1 MSYTPQSHEAKPP
14 TFDVLAGTVQDYVE
28 LGGKLLQEAMDATA
42 GPSVPSGYVEQTVGV
57 IDTALADLVAAREH
71 LLHVPVHQAFEL
83 PNDQEGR
90 QVLITEMLAAWV
102 LRRQAADGSV
112 DVSSRDFHGYLGEQK
127 LLGAAAEAFG
137 SLAATRAAVVR
148 ALGEHGITAE
158 WQRIYPDENSVMTM
172 LTGKPTRPDKSE
184 EPVQE
189 QESDEADALQVES
202 SIEVTAEP
210 PDLSELAAVIIIE
223 ENVTGDNL
231 THASLVAAFATSLG
245 VDGATAEQTVAAL
258 LEQGELLSYEKDGVC
273 YTTLPGLEEVPAP
286 TETEATAYEVVD
298 PAFDE
303 EQLAIAESIL
313 AVLEPLSH
321 ADQYL
326 ELSVLVGKTANTK
339 EETAFTKA
347 MLERLQTRSI
357 VHIRQ
362 AEARRKGTRKVVQWT
377 SPAMRRQWLQER
389 AKMVREF
396 GQPLHK
402 QED

>member
-1 MSYTPQSHEAKPP
+1 LFCLGEELSSGKSKRRLSSQSH
-14 TFDVLAGTVQDYVE
+14 
-28 LGGKLLQEAMDATA
+28 
-42 GPSVPSGYVEQTVGV
+42 
-57 IDTALADLVAAREH
+57 
-71 LLHVPVHQAFEL
+71 
-83 PNDQEGR
+83 
-90 QVLITEMLAAWV
+90 
-102 LRRQAADGSV
+102 
-112 DVSSRDFHGYLGEQK
+112 
-127 LLGAAAEAFG
+127 
-137 SLAATRAAVVR
+137 
-148 ALGEHGITAE
+148 
-158 WQRIYPDENSVMTM
+158 
-172 LTGKPTRPDKSE
+172 
-184 EPVQE
+184 
-189 QESDEADALQVES
+189 
-202 SIEVTAEP
+202 VTAEP

-223 ENVTGDNL
+223 ENDTGDNL
-231 THASLVAAFATSLG
+231 THASLVAAFAASLG
-245 VDGATAEQTVAAL
+245 VDGASAEQTVAAL
-258 LEQGELLSYEKDGVC
+258 LEQGELLSYEKDGVY

-286 TETEATAYEVVD
+286 TETEATVYEVVD
-298 PAFDE
+298 AAFDE

-326 ELSVLVGKTANTK
+326 ELSVLVGKTAQTK
-339 EETAFTKA
+339 EEVAFTKA